1 MTDSNKNS
9 NMPFRLGLTG
19 SIATGKTTV
28 LNMLEEMGY
37 PGFSADEEVHQLY
50 RGPAV
55 PLIARFYPPAVI
67 ENRIDRQKLAR
78 HVLQDPSRLRQL
90 ERIVHPL
97 LRQRADTFIS
107 KHAGLA
113 TPLVVL
119 DIPLLFEN
127 EQDWD
132 LDAVAVTWC
141 TSADQRKR
149 ALQRPGMTFEKL
161 QAILNRQ
168 MPQQQKRNRAD
179 YTINT
184 SCPLEDVRQQLHA
197 MLTHISQTRRPSLKL
212 LLPADQ
218 N

>member
-1 MTDSNKNS
+1 MNRPRKHPKE
-9 NMPFRLGLTG
+9 PFKLGLTG

-28 LNMLEEMGY
+28 LHMLEDMGY
-37 PGFSADEEVHQLY
+37 PGFSADEQVHDLY
-50 RGPAV
+50 RSVAI
-55 PLIARFYPPAVI
+55 PLIAEFYPPAVR
-67 ENRIDRQKLAR
+67 NNHVDRARLAQ
-78 HVLQDPSRLRQL
+78 HVLSNPARLKKL
-90 ERIVHPL
+90 ETIIHPL
-97 LRQRADTFIS
+97 LRQRAEQFITFHT
-107 KHAGLA
+107 KRE

-132 LDAVAVTWC
+132 LDAVTVTWC

-149 ALQRPGMTFEKL
+149 ALQRPGMTLEKL

-184 SCPLEDVRQQLHA
+184 SCPLEDVKQQLHA